1 MRETDLVD
9 LLKQGAPVAIWVE
22 ERFAMRVLQ
31 LDNLCEHF
39 VLLDRNREVEKKI
52 AVRDVVHVA
61 TQSRGIKL
69 CSDLGIAD
77 PHLSEDTCLVLVFG
91 QEPLQLNTVCAFLV
105 DDIEK
110 QSALQKCLEYVV
122 DTMPRQS
129 LTPADG
135 LNGDNAAADNHHT
148 TNGVL
153 DNGVHEQVVTTAAA
167 AAPAAK
173 EDGAPGTPR
182 ELKENGTDKDDLDD
196 EDLDNHKQEA
206 SCSDR
211 MCENHCVIA

>member
-1 MRETDLVD
+1 MKETDLVD

-31 LDNLCEHF
+31 LDPLCEHF

-61 TQSRGIKL
+61 VQSRGIKL

-91 QEPLQLNTVCAFLV
+91 QEPLQLSTVCAFLV

-135 LNGDNAAADNHHT
+135 GLPGNAASSVLVTENAA
-148 TNGVL
+148 NGAEL
-153 DNGVHEQVVTTAAA
+153 LTHDPPVVTAS
-167 AAPAAK
+167 PGK
-173 EDGAPGTPR
+173 EDGVPGTPR
-182 ELKENGTDKDDLDD
+182 ELNGTDKDDLDEENL
-196 EDLDNHKQEA
+196 EDMKQEA

-211 MCENHCVIA
+211 MCENHCVVM